1 MSLSLAFLVSLLLSV
16 AGHRPQPLKK
26 APVLLQTK
34 TAVVRP
40 AHTLAEPSKAEVDA
54 EPANATGPPFF
65 FQEDAVVAVEKAM
78 EEPAPSVQ
86 EMTSPMEE
94 DAVVAVEKAM
104 EEPAPSVQEMTSP
117 MEALFSP
124 PASFPAG
131 PQDPR
136 QDVGLSSRLRP
147 IIAAVSGMR
156 WHAYWMLAVVVV
168 ALALQPWKL
177 WQSKAPG
184 TPLFQEVSQL
194 RVTQGRDLQ
203 SMFKTGEALPALKP
217 GILTRVEGRVLV
229 GEGTL
234 AAPFSGRESVFYSA
248 SVSHQRHDNIH
259 QPPLAFH
266 SAGKD
271 FMLELLDVPDVRLNV
286 SSSEVALFDMA
297 GGGLEEWSEAFSQA
311 PKSWCSFVLEYLMPS
326 TDASM
331 HFKKCIDLGS
341 DGLSLDFRECA
352 LQAGSTVTSVGEVLR
367 DEQGNL
373 RLRPWQPTQL
383 LDRSAG
389 SAESLV
395 GNVMISDNLA
405 LRGKI

>member
-1 MSLSLAFLVSLLLSV
+1 LPFLSSWQVQYFMSLSWALLVSLLLSV

-65 FQEDAVVAVEKAM
+65 FQEDAVVAVEKAV
-78 EEPAPSVQ
+78 EESAP
-86 EMTSPMEE
+86 
-94 DAVVAVEKAM
+94 
-104 EEPAPSVQEMTSP
+104 VQEMTSP
-117 MEALFSP
+117 MEALFAP

-131 PQDPR
+131 PQDPG

-156 WHAYWMLAVVVV
+156 RYAYWMMAVIVV
-168 ALALQPWKL
+168 ALALRPWKL
-177 WQSKAPG
+177 WQSQAPG

-271 FMLELLDVPDVRLNV
+271 FMLELLDVPDVRLHV

-311 PKSWCSFVLEYLMPS
+311 PKSWCSFVLEYLVPS

-352 LQAGSTVTSVGEVLR
+352 LQAGRTVTSVGEVLR